1 MSNHHTTALA
11 HWRTEER
18 RQMLDCKIFTVEAV
32 RRSAQKRNG
41 EPSSGTFYVLHSP
54 SWVNIIPLTAS
65 GNVILIRQY
74 RHGTDDFTLE
84 VPGGLVEQ
92 GEDPRAA
99 AERECAE
106 ETGFVGEGA
115 AILLGENQPNPAFL
129 DNTCYSY
136 LWRDCRLQ
144 AAQNADE
151 HEDIEVVEVPLEEIP
166 TLIQTGV
173 IQHALVL
180 TAFFFLLLR
189 EGLPTVLGEER
200 SNGFG
205 GEN

>member
-1 MSNHHTTALA
+1 
-11 HWRTEER
+11 
-18 RQMLDCKIFTVEAV
+18 MLNCKIFTVEAV

-41 EPSSGTFYVLHSP
+41 EPSSGTFYVLDSP

-74 RHGTDDFTLE
+74 RHGIDDFTLE

-92 GEDPRAA
+92 GEDPRVA
-99 AERECAE
+99 AERECVE
-106 ETGFVGEGA
+106 ETGFVGEGT

-129 DNTCYSY
+129 TNTCYSY
-136 LWRDCRLQ
+136 LWWNCRLQ
-144 AAQNADE
+144 TAQNVDE
-151 HEDIEVVEVPLEEIP
+151 HEDIEVVEVPLDQIP

-180 TAFFFLLLR
+180 TAFLFLLLR
-189 EGLPTVLGEER
+189 EGLPPLPSVGGERRLGELE
-200 SNGFG
+200 
-205 GEN
+205 